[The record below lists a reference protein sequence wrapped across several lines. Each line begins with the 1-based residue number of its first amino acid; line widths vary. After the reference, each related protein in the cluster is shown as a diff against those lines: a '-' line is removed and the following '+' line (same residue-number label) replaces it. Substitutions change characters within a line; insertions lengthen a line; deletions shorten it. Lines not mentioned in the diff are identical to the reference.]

1 MTKSGITRRI
11 DELGRIVIPKEMRI
25 NLGIREGEPL
35 EIYIENNLIIIKKFS
50 QVENIKD
57 ISSRVC
63 NIISDICKIDL
74 VITDREK
81 VIITSKNLEQLNN
94 LVLDEQL
101 KNLIDNRESYMSSS
115 KDTFLNIAKYFIIL
129 PIITSTDCS
138 GLIMILSDD
147 KHNEDNLTYGKIVQ
161 KLISSSLDVA

>member
-11 DELGRIVIPKEMRI
+11 DELGRIVIPKEMRN

-35 EIYIENNLIIIKKFS
+35 EIYVENNSIIIKKYS

-57 ISSRVC
+57 ISSRIC

-74 VITDREK
+74 LISDREK
-81 VIITSKNLEQLNN
+81 IIVASRGFNQLVNKNLTRDMKL
-94 LVLDEQL
+94 
-101 KNLIDNRESYMSSS
+101 LIDNRETYVSNK
-115 KDTFLNIAKYFIIL
+115 KDKIFELEKYFIMI

-138 GLIMILSDD
+138 GLIIVFSDEKVD
-147 KHNEDNLTYGKIVQ
+147 SNVIYAKIVQ
-161 KLISSSLDVA
+161 KLIVDSLDVA